1 MKIKHLSAIA
11 KTKFL
16 GLFEVTYYN
25 KYNHEKKWIVASRK
39 SEAQL
44 ERILKKEIPVR
55 SDAVVLVPYH
65 ETLKKLVLIKQYRV
79 PVNDYVYELPAGLL
93 EADEESLLCA
103 ERELREET
111 GLTLKAVINT
121 QTRYG
126 AYASAGMTDE
136 SLDIIYCTCEGEV
149 SNAYQEE
156 DEDIETILLDVEEVR
171 ELLNKPLK
179 MDIKALMVCQQFVL
193 VGEKLWIK

>member
-1 MKIKHLSAIA
+1 MKIKQLSAIA

-16 GLFEVTYYN
+16 GLFEVTYLN
-25 KYNHEKKWIVASRK
+25 KYNKEKKWIVASRK

-44 ERILKKEIPVR
+44 EGILKKEIPVR

-65 ETLKKLVLIKQYRV
+65 EATQKLVLIKQYRV

-93 EADEESLLCA
+93 EAGEESLTCA
-103 ERELREET
+103 ERELKEET
-111 GLTLKAVINT
+111 GLTLKKVIDS
-121 QTRYG
+121 QTRFG

-136 SLDIIYCTCEGEV
+136 SLDIIYCTCEGET
-149 SNAYQEE
+149 SSAFQEE
-156 DEDIETILLDVEEVR
+156 DEDIETILLGVDEVR
-171 ELLNKPLK
+171 ALLSRPLK
-179 MDIKALMVCQQFVL
+179 MDIKALMVCQQFIL